1 MKRFLVIGLGNFGS
15 TAAASLY
22 SLGHEVIVVDR
33 DPDVIDRAGDHSTY
47 AVAGDGGDR
56 AVLDEIDARSAD
68 AAIISIGENLAASIL
83 ALLAVRDLG
92 ISEIYVKVVS
102 TEHKRIALA
111 VGATETVFP
120 EREAAEGLASRL
132 TSGKLVHYVQYSDSF
147 AIQEM
152 AVPSGWC
159 GKPLREL
166 AVRERH
172 DIQVVAVHDM
182 LTDGIAIP
190 DPDRPLT
197 MSDGLL
203 VAGAPAALSK
213 VLEER

>member
-15 TAAASLY
+15 TAAARLY
-22 SLGHEVIVVDR
+22 GMGHEVIVVDR
-33 DPDVIDRAGDHSTY
+33 DPEVIDRAGGYATY

-56 AVLDEIDARSAD
+56 AVLKEIDAGSAD

-92 ISEIYVKVVS
+92 IAEIYVKVVS

-132 TSGKLVHYVQYSDSF
+132 TSGKLVHYVQYNDRF

-159 GKPLREL
+159 GQPLRSL

-172 DIQVVAVHDM
+172 EIQVVAVHDM
-182 LTDGIAIP
+182 LTDTISVP
-190 DPDRPLT
+190 DPDRPLM
-197 MSDGLL
+197 MSDALL
-203 VAGAPAALSK
+203 VAGSPSALAK
-213 VLEER
+213 VLEVR